1 MTLTQSKFVDPNE
14 LRAAFC
20 TALSDMYRQ
29 EVPLYGDLVSLV
41 DEVNSKVTTA
51 SPGLWEVG
59 GELFFTLQQHRANL
73 CTVCRPSPS

>member
-1 MTLTQSKFVDPNE
+1 MTLTQSKFVDSNE
-14 LRAAFC
+14 LRADFC

-59 GELFFTLQQHRANL
+59 GELFLLLQQHPVNL
-73 CTVCRPSPS
+73 RTMYRPSPS

>member
-20 TALSDMYRQ
+20 SALSDMYRQ

-59 GELFFTLQQHRANL
+59 GELFLLLQYHWADLRML
-73 CTVCRPSPS
+73 YRSSPS